1 MGEKVMRKTLT
12 SPPHMSWPRTG
23 VLNFGFS
30 VTHFLA
36 PEVCILHYLKA
47 VVEHRLVHQN
57 GPIVKLLLR
66 CGFCAK

>member
-36 PEVCILHYLKA
+36 PEVCILHYLSI
-47 VVEHRLVHQN
+47 
-57 GPIVKLLLR
+57 G
-66 CGFCAK
+66 